1 MNYLFDGI
9 SQAVKFLLHGDADT
23 YSAIFTTI
31 KVSISSIFVSLLIG
45 IPLGYKLGIKKFR
58 GKKIAKLFVNT
69 MLSLPT
75 VVIGLLVYLLV
86 SNNGPLGNLNLL
98 FTIYAIIIGQTILA
112 LPVIVALTGNIIENI
127 NKNLPLNLMTL
138 GANGMQIAKTILWE
152 TRYALLI
159 VALTAYGRV
168 VSEVGISMMVGG
180 NIRWYTRTITTAIA
194 FQTGKGEFAMGIG
207 LGIVLILFALLVN
220 IVMALFREKY
230 PL

>member
-1 MNYLFDGI
+1 MNYLFNGI
-9 SQAVKFLLHGDADT
+9 LQAVKLLLHGDADT

-31 KVSISSIFVSLLIG
+31 KVSTSSIFISLLIG
-45 IPLGYKLGIKKFR
+45 IPLGYKFGIKNFC
-58 GKKIAKLFVNT
+58 GKKIIKLLVNT

-112 LPVIVALTGNIIENI
+112 LPIIIALTGNIIENI
-127 NKNLPLNLMTL
+127 NKNLLLNLMTL
-138 GANGMQIAKTILWE
+138 GANGKQIAKTILWE

-194 FQTGKGEFAMGIG
+194 LETGKGEFAMGIA
-207 LGIVLILFALLVN
+207 LGMVLIVFALLVN
-220 IVMALFREKY
+220 ITIMLFREKFS
-230 PL
+230 